1 MLARCKL
8 CGHDVAA
15 LRRSHIIPKSLYGS
29 ALDDPKCPMRI
40 HRGSSDLWPPRSR
53 IGVYDQN
60 LLCDDCEASL
70 SKYDDYACRIFL
82 RTKPTE
88 TIRVEGEEL
97 VARYDD
103 VDVDRLRVF
112 FLCLLWRMHATD
124 HAMFKSVNLGTYE
137 SCFKAGTLEK
147 NPRAVPAMD
156 VVITKFD
163 KSDTAIIGPTR
174 LRLQGV
180 NGYRVSFAGFSCWV
194 KVDARSNPS
203 CFDEIALS
211 NGNPM
216 HILLRDFRKSSE
228 LTTMKKI
235 LRIRPYK

>member
-112 FLCLLWRMHATD
+112 FLCLLWRMHGKHPA
-124 HAMFKSVNLGTYE
+124 
-137 SCFKAGTLEK
+137 
-147 NPRAVPAMD
+147 RAAV
-156 VVITKFD
+156 
-163 KSDTAIIGPTR
+163 TR
-174 LRLQGV
+174 L
-180 NGYRVSFAGFSCWV
+180 
-194 KVDARSNPS
+194 
-203 CFDEIALS
+203 
-211 NGNPM
+211 
-216 HILLRDFRKSSE
+216 
-228 LTTMKKI
+228 
-235 LRIRPYK
+235 